1 MATRT
6 VTSLPSIEFTIAEG
20 NFDRTRKT
28 IDRIIIHT
36 TVGSAKSA
44 IAHFGDP
51 KAGVSAHYIVDLDGK
66 IYHGLEETFTA
77 YHAGNYAMN
86 QRSIGIEHADNGNYN
101 GVRPD
106 ALYTTSAKLVR
117 DICNFYNIPID
128 RQHILK
134 HSEVKATGC
143 PDALDI
149 ERIVREAAGTP
160 TPAPNTAE
168 HDRDVNWNL
177 FNFLCT
183 LLNIEVN
190 ANDKEATKQ
199 RAGQAITELQ
209 TKAARVGSL
218 EQEVIAKD
226 IEKEVA
232 VNQAKETLENQFA
245 LDKSRWFAAEQE
257 YLKKIKKLEKQAENG
272 IPKTFKE
279 RLALALKLLSYKG

>member
-1 MATRT
+1 MAQRI
-6 VTSLPSIEFTIAEG
+6 VTTLPNIEFTIADG
-20 NFDRTRKT
+20 NFDTTRKP

-36 TVGSAKSA
+36 TVSSAQSA

-51 KAGVSAHYIVDLDGK
+51 NAQVSAHYIVGLDGK
-66 IYHGLEETFTA
+66 IYHGLEETYTA

-86 QRSIGIEHADNGNYN
+86 QRSIGIEHEDNGDYN

-149 ERIVREAAGTP
+149 DRIVREAAGTP
-160 TPAPNTAE
+160 TPTPNTAE

-183 LLNIEVN
+183 LLGVEVN

-199 RAGQAITELQ
+199 RAADKITQLQ
-209 TKAARVGSL
+209 TQAAKASNL
-218 EQEVIAKD
+218 EQVVIAKD
-226 IEKEVA
+226 TEREMA
-232 VNQAKETLENQFA
+232 VEQAKSTLNNQFTI
-245 LDKSRWFAAEQE
+245 DKNQWLTKEKD
-257 YLKKIKKLEKQAENG
+257 YLKKINDLQKKVDGK
-272 IPKTFKE
+272 IPTTLSGKI
-279 RLALALKLLSYKG
+279 AYALKILGGK